1 MPQMFD
7 MHVFEGAKPG
17 PRLLILG
24 AVHGNEV
31 CGAIAIARVLDELS
45 RGELRIEA
53 GRVTLV
59 PVVNRL
65 AHERKQRTGDRNLN
79 RDLFPKSE
87 PQDNE
92 DRIANELCPLLADHE
107 VLLDLHSFHSPG
119 EPFVMLG
126 PKDNGGTI
134 EPFSHAADEEA
145 FAARLGVSLAVD
157 GWMES
162 YAAGAARRGDSLR
175 YGVGTTEYMRT
186 VGGWG
191 VTLECGQHDDPRSPE
206 VAYRAVR
213 NALAHLQLVEAPPPA
228 RVEKIQTLR
237 LCEVVDRADAGD
249 RFAKDWTSFQ
259 PVKQGEPIGWRA
271 NGDALDA
278 PSDGFIVFPNAK
290 ALPGAEWYYFAL
302 ASGRL

>member
-1 MPQMFD
+1 
-7 MHVFEGAKPG
+7 
-17 PRLLILG
+17 
-24 AVHGNEV
+24 
-31 CGAIAIARVLDELS
+31 
-45 RGELRIEA
+45 
-53 GRVTLV
+53 
-59 PVVNRL
+59 
-65 AHERKQRTGDRNLN
+65 
-79 RDLFPKSE
+79 
-87 PQDNE
+87 
-92 DRIANELCPLLADHE
+92 
-107 VLLDLHSFHSPG
+107 
-119 EPFVMLG
+119 
-126 PKDNGGTI
+126 
-134 EPFSHAADEEA
+134 
-145 FAARLGVSLAVD
+145 
-157 GWMES
+157 MES